1 MPYLTIALGHK
12 RPLFQA
18 WRIAFFFPAIAH
30 IVMAVLILFF
40 GQVTSSNLITYC
52 FLWLTSHSCLSS
64 RTACQHSCYLQFKAC
79 SKRLCPSGGCMC
91 CWVCCR
97 AASDLEQSAV
107 LKLLRSLQDLPDGNF
122 KELQKSG
129 RKQKAKLGRSSVS
142 VLLNYRMWCLAAVY
156 AYSFGVELAL
166 DNALGKAHLL
176 LTAPRQVAA
185 LDMSRKFVVWPVQ
198 ASATSP
204 CTFPVACAL

>member
-1 MPYLTIALGHK
+1 
-12 RPLFQA
+12 
-18 WRIAFFFPAIAH
+18 
-30 IVMAVLILFF
+30 
-40 GQVTSSNLITYC
+40 
-52 FLWLTSHSCLSS
+52 
-64 RTACQHSCYLQFKAC
+64 
-79 SKRLCPSGGCMC
+79 MC

-107 LKLLRSLQDLPDGNF
+107 LKLPRSLQDLPDGNF

-176 LTAPRQVAA
+176 LTAPPQVAA
-185 LDMSRKFVVWPVQ
+185 LDMSRNLLLGQCKLQLPPPVR
-198 ASATSP
+198 SLLHVP
-204 CTFPVACAL
+204 CSGTPTAVAFP